1 VTDCIDSTSSQI
13 IEQNT
18 FAIQEDYCVNE
29 MREDVRRDHL
39 ETSAL
44 LDSLKK
50 WSGTT
55 GSSDKH
61 QATEGVA
68 EFLPS
73 EEMKELAPSKRIV
86 CVTWVDSCSRAGW
99 TQSEAA
105 KLWAENS
112 LTVRSVG
119 FLFKETKNTISIVQ
133 SYDDN
138 KDPNPNGLLQI
149 PRCSVTSV
157 DTIAE

>member
-1 VTDCIDSTSSQI
+1 
-13 IEQNT
+13 
-18 FAIQEDYCVNE
+18 
-29 MREDVRRDHL
+29 MRQDVRKDHV
-39 ETSAL
+39 EASAL
-44 LDSLKK
+44 LDSLNK

-61 QATEGVA
+61 HETETETVR
-68 EFLPS
+68 ELVPS
-73 EEMKELAPSKRIV
+73 EETKELAPSKRIV

-105 KLWAENS
+105 RLWAENS

-119 FLFKETKNTISIVQ
+119 FLFKETENAISIVQ

-138 KDPNPNGLLQI
+138 RDPNPNGLLQI
-149 PRCSVTSV
+149 PRCSVTSIN
-157 DTIAE
+157 TIAE